1 MRELSAAILL
11 ANANTQTIA
20 VVIYNLNES
29 GDMGPI
35 AVLGIL
41 LMLITFAVVI
51 LVNRLPMLGG
61 GR

>member
-1 MRELSAAILL
+1 
-11 ANANTQTIA
+11 
-20 VVIYNLNES
+20 
-29 GDMGPI
+29 MGPI